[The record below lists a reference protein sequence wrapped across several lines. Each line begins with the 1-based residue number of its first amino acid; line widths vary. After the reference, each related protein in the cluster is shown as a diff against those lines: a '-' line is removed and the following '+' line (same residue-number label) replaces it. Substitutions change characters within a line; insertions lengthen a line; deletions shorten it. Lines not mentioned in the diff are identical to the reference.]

1 MIGSHPNKGAN
12 SWNILQLASFRIQKQ
27 SSKEFGSS
35 DEIEL
40 SSTKNVISVIPNQ
53 EQQQNWLII
62 YHSALKFMWEN
73 SNGTILKKYEEIREN
88 ATSWT

>member
-1 MIGSHPNKGAN
+1 MH
-12 SWNILQLASFRIQKQ
+12 LASFRIQKQ
-27 SSKEFGSS
+27 SSKDFGLS
-35 DEIEL
+35 DEMKL
-40 SSTKNVISVIPNQ
+40 SSTKNVISLIPNH

-73 SNGTILKKYEEIREN
+73 SNGTILKKYEEIGEN